1 MVHCRVLG
9 VGFRI
14 VNLLSIWFQA
24 SGLWS
29 IVNGYSLL
37 VWGSGLTVTTD
48 RVKL

>member
-9 VGFRI
+9 VGFRV

-29 IVNGYSLL
+29 IVH
-37 VWGSGLTVTTD
+37 GLESIGIGF
-48 RVKL
+48 RVDGIEGLC

>member
-29 IVNGYSLL
+29 IVH
-37 VWGSGLTVTTD
+37 GLQSIGMGIGVD
-48 RVKL
+48 GNNRPC